1 MKVRIE
7 KIGAIDSAE
16 IDIGKDLIIL
26 TGSNNSGKTY
36 LTNVLYGLYKIPID
50 NVTNFNFIE
59 INEFS
64 IVDNPEVQRKSVVFT
79 ISSFDIFSTFETAIL
94 RALGKISAK
103 NLSGIFGTSENS
115 FEKSEI
121 HFLKT
126 KEDDFKDLIFRQTF
140 KGINS
145 NLSNKFGLIDFIKT
159 EDSFDVSF
167 RITDFNYEFEEG
179 LKETHLVQ
187 VQNVLLQSYLYAIMN
202 GGDRKYISIYPAER
216 IAVDIFQKEIRQG
229 GSGNSI
235 LYDDTLH
242 LVTHMSKGFNASN
255 FVNPISK
262 NENVG
267 VSIAIKDFVNN
278 TSIMRSRKDIIG
290 VYSRFADELETILLG
305 GKIEMNLDGSI
316 NFINSEGITVD
327 LNLTSSLV
335 KSLSGLVFYFRHV
348 AQKNDV
354 IIIDEPELNLHP
366 KLQIQITKF
375 IAKLVNN
382 GFKVIISTHSDY
394 VIREINTLIMLG
406 KRGKES
412 IDLIKKYEYS
422 YDSILKFNRLG
433 VYFLHDHITDDIEV
447 TESGFDVT
455 AIDDVISEQNS
466 KSEDVY
472 FSLF

>member
-1 MKVRIE
+1 MKLQLR
-7 KIGAIDSAE
+7 KIGAIESAE
-16 IDIGKDLIIL
+16 IDLSKDLIIL

-36 LTNVLYGLYKIPID
+36 LTNVLYGLYKIPINSD
-50 NVTNFNFIE
+50 INFNLVE
-59 INEFS
+59 IKDFS
-64 IVDNPEVQRKSVVFT
+64 VVENPSVQRKSAVLTLNSYEVF
-79 ISSFDIFSTFETAIL
+79 SKFETEIL
-94 RALGKISAK
+94 SSLGKIAIK
-103 NLSGIFGTSENS
+103 NLSGIFGTGEHN
-115 FEKSEI
+115 FEESEI
-121 HFLKT
+121 QFLKT
-126 KEDDFKDLIFRQTF
+126 VEDDFKKLIFNQTF
-140 KGINS
+140 IGS
-145 NLSNKFGLIDFIKT
+145 LSTFESKFGLIEYNKT
-159 EDSFDVSF
+159 EDSFEITV
-167 RITDFNYEFEEG
+167 RITDFNYQFEEG
-179 LKETHLVQ
+179 LKDIHLVLI
-187 VQNVLLQSYLYAIMN
+187 QNVLLQSYLYAIMN
-202 GGDRKYISIYPAER
+202 GGSRKNISIYPAER
-216 IAVDIFQKEIRQG
+216 IAVDVFQKEIRQG
-229 GSGNSI
+229 RGSI
-235 LYDDTLH
+235 LYDDGFH
-242 LVTHMSKGFNASN
+242 AYMHMSRGLKSYG

-262 NENVG
+262 NDNMG

-278 TSIMRSRKDIIG
+278 ISTMPSRKESTSS
-290 VYSRFADELETILLG
+290 YSEYADELETILLG
-305 GKIEMNLDGSI
+305 GKIEMNQDGSI
-316 NFINSEGITVD
+316 NFINSEGIAID

-394 VIREINTLIMLG
+394 VIRELNTLIMLG

-412 IDLIKKYEYS
+412 NDLIKKYDYS
-422 YDSILKFNRLG
+422 HDSILKFNRLG
-433 VYFLHDHITDDIEV
+433 VYFLHDHITENIEV